1 MQKGKS
7 THIIK
12 GMNKDM
18 SAAVMNSEFAFDAKN
33 IRITPIDEGGLIV
46 VTNEKGNIEIP
57 IVNIAR
63 ENMVIEGNILGTQVL
78 NNYVIIFT
86 HNEDFDRIYRLE
98 KKENTFEGLLLYQG
112 NLNFNN
118 DNPIEGLAVYE
129 NEEAQKVYWVDG
141 RNQARVINFVVPEEK
156 RNTWIDTSFD
166 FIPEL
171 KLEEE
176 ITTSLEYGNG
186 SFHSGMIQYAFTYYN
201 KYGQESNIFYTTSLI
216 PIPTEGQASP
226 EDIIGCF
233 IKIKI
238 YNYDTNFDYIR
249 VYSILRTSIDSTP
262 EIRLVTD
269 INLKS
274 DPYIERD
281 LIDKQLIKLEDIEN
295 YSLPGFIE
303 DYYILNGKEKKYLK
317 DYTISSDNNIYI
329 TINNYDNFL
338 IVNEKES
345 LYIRPE
351 VQNNTIKIFHQKDSN
366 SEYYNKIFLFENYYK
381 ASSIEEKTCM
391 FITDDGNKGST
402 IDSIEL
408 LYKGGEHLIPKTLS
422 QKDNTLFLG
431 NIDLNSNYINDI
443 KVLKILFKQA
453 TDKGLKVGEYYN
465 IGLQGQYKN
474 GKWSNVFNKQFIK
487 IDKSNY
493 KYNEGIQNIGFSILN
508 ESVEELK
515 KQGIVRLRIVY
526 IPPNLQS
533 RNVLAQG
540 IITPTV
546 FNVANRYNN
555 ICYTQPYWRLD
566 STYIHGKSLLP
577 NTESSIGNVDL
588 PINIQSLVFT
598 KDVSDSSISGVHHP
612 SYYTNQF
619 NIDCNIVNFYSP
631 DIEFENIGSID
642 LSSYKLN
649 ILGCIFFDK
658 EYKALDIQSEEA
670 GTNYAG
676 LKSLSDYPWMDIIDL
691 GSSIGD
697 IVDYA
702 LYIWQGKH
710 LNNLPEDKTPGSIT
724 FKSTI
729 LKNKKFCL
737 YYKYNYVNTYY
748 NNYFNI
754 YDAENC
760 TKDNSVYPIKVL
772 NNNKIYLS
780 NIDSIITTPESDL
793 YSFLYKKDDIVKE
806 AKRLYNDPI
815 SMKYKSS
822 NHITISLGD
831 KDSFNILPS
840 LRPTDGSNTSYNSYY
855 KELFC
860 NLDYNDY
867 NLYPIKQPH
876 ILIDAYKKNTPFCY
890 IGELIKD
897 TEIRNNVN
905 ENTEN
910 SVWIPISK
918 PYKFNEFNIFKAM
931 YSNDGDAYLNNYK
944 CLKVCPY
951 NFEDMNSITTIIEF
965 PCISR
970 INLNGIYSKIYNYLG
985 LNLDNFNKI
994 NSVYNQHNNY
1004 FQYREL
1010 SKEDFSIHYFPNTIT
1025 WTKEKQ
1031 IGADVDTWTNIT
1043 MASTLDLDGDKG
1055 VITSL
1060 NTFNNEIYAFQERG
1074 LSNILFNS
1082 RVQIP
1087 TSDGVPIEISNGYKV
1102 QGKRY
1107 ISNNIGCNNKWS
1119 ITESPNGIYFI
1130 DSDTNSLYL
1139 FNGTI
1144 NSLSDRFGLRGWL
1157 GNNNSNKKWNTVT
1170 YENFRS
1176 FYDRN
1181 NGDVYFI
1188 KDNDCLCFSELLGQF
1203 VSFYDYTKV
1212 PSIFNVEGDLF
1223 SIKNNKLWKH
1233 YSTDN
1238 TSIYGEDKEYYITL
1252 LSNTEPLKDK
1262 IFSNIVCRADG
1273 SNNTFFNKLE
1283 VWNEYQRGELDLTNI
1298 INKPSNLKQKF
1309 RTWRVNIPRDNT
1321 HKLDRMRNPWLY
1333 IKLIGKENSI
1343 KLYGTEVE
1351 FFM

>member
-18 SAAVMNSEFAFDAKN
+18 SAATMNSEFAFDAKN
-33 IRITPIDEGGLIV
+33 IRITPIDEGGLLV

-57 IVNIAR
+57 IVNITR

-98 KKENTFEGLLLYQG
+98 KKEDAFEGLLLYQG

-129 NEEAQKVYWVDG
+129 NEEVQKVYWIDG

-176 ITTSLEYGNG
+176 ITISLEYGNG

-226 EDIIGCF
+226 EDIIGCY
-233 IKIKI
+233 IKLVI
-238 YNYDTNFDYIR
+238 NNVDTNFDYIR
-249 VYSILRTSIDSTP
+249 TYSIHRTSLDSTP
-262 EIRLVTD
+262 DVRLVKDT
-269 INLKS
+269 N
-274 DPYIERD
+274 
-281 LIDKQLIKLEDIEN
+281 IK
-295 YSLPGFIE
+295 
-303 DYYILNGKEKKYLK
+303 
-317 DYTISSDNNIYI
+317 DNIVDGNI
-329 TINNYDNFL
+329 TI
-338 IVNEKES
+338 I
-345 LYIRPE
+345 
-351 VQNNTIKIFHQKDSN
+351 
-366 SEYYNKIFLFENYYK
+366 
-381 ASSIEEKTCM
+381 
-391 FITDDGNKGST
+391 DDGIIGSN
-402 IDSIEL
+402 IDATDL
-408 LYKGGEHLIPKTLS
+408 LYKGGETIVPETLTP
-422 QKDNTLFLG
+422 KDNTLFLG
-431 NIDLNSNYINDI
+431 NIKLSQDYIDI
-443 KVLKILFKQA
+443 KEDIEINFEENQ
-453 TDKGLKVGEYYN
+453 TKGLKSGEQYK

-474 GKWSNVFNKQFIK
+474 GKWSNIFCQKVVNIPEGQYPYNLSINVNQTILDTLKSYNIIK
-487 IDKSNY
+487 
-493 KYNEGIQNIGFSILN
+493 
-508 ESVEELK
+508 
-515 KQGIVRLRIVY
+515 VRIMY
-526 IPPNLQS
+526 IYPDVQS
-533 RNVLAQG
+533 RKILAQG

-546 FNVANRYNN
+546 FNISSRYNST
-555 ICYTQPYWRLD
+555 IYAQPHWKLE
-566 STYIHGKSLLP
+566 SKYIHGTSLTT
-577 NTESSIGNVDL
+577 NKVSNVMDTYTDL
-588 PINIQSLVFT
+588 PFSLQCLINEKNIE
-598 KDVSDSSISGVHHP
+598 DGSISVIYNP
-612 SYYTNQF
+612 DKYTSNF
-619 NIDCNIVNFYSP
+619 NIDCNVVNFYSP
-631 DIEFENIGSID
+631 ESEFGTLNALN
-642 LSSYKLN
+642 LSSYKLKIN
-649 ILGCIFFDK
+649 GCAYFSKQI
-658 EYKALDIQSEEA
+658 KALDIQSEKQGSNGA
-670 GTNYAG
+670 GFAG
-676 LKSLSDYPWMDIIDL
+676 ISYYPWRDIIDK
-691 GSSIGD
+691 GNSIGD
-697 IVDYA
+697 IVFYMT
-702 LYIWQGKH
+702 YIWQGKH
-710 LNNLPEDKTPGSIT
+710 LNNLLEDKLNGSEDYT
-724 FKSTI
+724 FISSI
-729 LKNKKFCL
+729 LKNKKIGLL
-737 YYKYNYVNTYY
+737 YYNPILKYSNNSILYNLQTAKLLNNTDNIELVSVLDDSRNYL
-748 NNYFNI
+748 NNIDIIVSSNG
-754 YDAENC
+754 N
-760 TKDNSVYPIKVL
+760 YPI
-772 NNNKIYLS
+772 IYNDDGGPFES
-780 NIDSIITTPESDL
+780 NTKFS
-793 YSFLYKKDDIVKE
+793 
-806 AKRLYNDPI
+806 DPI
-815 SMKYKSS
+815 SMKYKSGT
-822 NHITISLGD
+822 NILISLGN
-831 KDSFNILPS
+831 KDSFNVLPYIK
-840 LRPTDGSNTSYNSYY
+840 RTYNSEVYENNKYPKSKIVDLYSKQGIYY
-855 KELFC
+855 ANDLYNVNQDF
-860 NLDYNDY
+860 LDMDYYNIAK
-867 NLYPIKQPH
+867 PM
-876 ILIDAYKKNTPFCY
+876 CY
-890 IGELIKD
+890 LGELIND
-897 TEIRNNVN
+897 SIIEYGD
-905 ENTEN
+905 
-910 SVWIPISK
+910 SSLWFPISNS
-918 PYKFNEFNIFKAM
+918 YNILNLNNINTK
-931 YSNDGDAYLNNYK
+931 SNDGDTYYQTYQ
-944 CLKVCPY
+944 CLKVYPY
-951 NFEDMNSITTIIEF
+951 TLEDINSITTVIEF
-965 PCISR
+965 PCQTR
-970 INLNGIYSKIYNYLG
+970 VNLNGIYSKIGSYLT
-985 LNLDNFNKI
+985 LSPDNFNKL
-994 NSVYNQHNNY
+994 NPVYNQINN
-1004 FQYREL
+1004 FFNYRDL
-1010 SKEDFSIHYFPNTIT
+1010 DNYTNITNFPNTIT

-1055 VITSL
+1055 AITSL

-1107 ISNNIGCNNKWS
+1107 ISNSIGCNNKWS
-1119 ITESPNGIYFI
+1119 IAESPNGIYFI

-1157 GNNNSNKKWNTVT
+1157 SNNNSNKKWNTVT

-1188 KDNDCLCFSELLGQF
+1188 KDDDCLCFSELLGQF
-1203 VSFYDYTKV
+1203 ISFYDYTRV
-1212 PSIFNVEGDLF
+1212 PSMFNVESDLF

-1273 SNNTFFNKLE
+1273 SGNTFFNKLE
-1283 VWNEYQRGELDLTNI
+1283 VWNEYQRGESDLTNI

-1333 IKLIGKENSI
+1333 IKLIGKENNI

>member
-18 SAAVMNSEFAFDAKN
+18 SAATMNSEFAFDAKN
-33 IRITPIDEGGLIV
+33 IRITPIDEGGLLV

-57 IVNIAR
+57 IVNITR

-98 KKENTFEGLLLYQG
+98 KKEDTFEGLLLYQG
-112 NLNFNN
+112 NLNFSN

-129 NEEAQKVYWVDG
+129 NEEVQKVYWIDG

-176 ITTSLEYGNG
+176 VTTSLEYGNG
-186 SFHSGMIQYAFTYYN
+186 SFHSGVIQYAFTYYN

-233 IKIKI
+233 SKIKI
-238 YNYDTNFDYIR
+238 YNYDTSFDYIR
-249 VYSILRTSIDSTP
+249 VYSILRTSINSIP

-274 DPYIERD
+274 DPYIERN
-281 LIDKQLIKLEDIEN
+281 LVDKQLIEFKSINDGL
-295 YSLPGFIE
+295 LPGFIE
-303 DYYILNGKEKKYLK
+303 DYYILDGNKKKYLT
-317 DYTISSDNNIYI
+317 DYTISSEGNISVI
-329 TINNYDNFL
+329 INNYDSFL

-345 LYIRPE
+345 IYIRPE
-351 VQNNTIKIFHQKDSN
+351 VQKDTINMYHQNDSS
-366 SEYYNKIFLFENYYK
+366 SEYYNKIFLLESYYK

-391 FITDDGNKGST
+391 FIIDDGNKGST
-402 IDSIEL
+402 IDSMEL
-408 LYKGGEHLIPKTLS
+408 LYKGGEYLIPKTLS

-431 NIDLNSNYINDI
+431 NINLNSNYINDV
-443 KVLKILFKQA
+443 KLLNPQFKQA
-453 TDKGLKVGEYYN
+453 TNKGLKVGEYYN

-474 GKWSNVFNKQFIK
+474 GKWSNIFNKQLIK
-487 IDKSNY
+487 IDKPHY
-493 KYNEGIQNIGFSILN
+493 KYNEGIQNIGLFILN

-515 KQGIVRLRIVY
+515 KQGIVRVRIVY

-546 FNVANRYNN
+546 FNMANRYNN
-555 ICYTQPYWRLD
+555 ICYAQPYWRLD

-577 NTESSIGNVDL
+577 NIESSIGNVDL
-588 PINIQSLVFT
+588 PINIQSLVNP
-598 KDVSDSSISGVHHP
+598 KNVSDSSISGINYP

-619 NIDCNIVNFYSP
+619 NIDCNIINFYSP
-631 DIEFENIGSID
+631 DVEFENIDSID

-658 EYKALDIQSEEA
+658 EYKALDIQSKEA
-670 GTNYAG
+670 GTNGAG
-676 LKSLSDYPWMDIIDL
+676 LKSLSDYPWRDIIDL
-691 GSSIGD
+691 GDSIGKP
-697 IVDYA
+697 VDYA

-710 LNNLPEDKTPGSIT
+710 LNNLPEDKTLGIFT
-724 FKSTI
+724 YKSTI

-737 YYKYNYVNTYY
+737 YYKHKYVNKYY
-748 NNYFNI
+748 NNYFTI
-754 YDAENC
+754 YDAKNC
-760 TKDNSVYPIKVL
+760 TKDNSIYPIKVL
-772 NNNKIYLS
+772 NNDKIYLS
-780 NIDSIITTPESDL
+780 NIDSIITTPEAHF
-793 YSFLYKKDDIVKE
+793 YSFLYKEDNKVKE
-806 AKRLYNDPI
+806 AERLYNDPI

-822 NHITISLGD
+822 NHITISLGN
-831 KDSFNILPS
+831 KDSFTILPS
-840 LRPTDGSNTSYNSYY
+840 LRPTDEFNISYNSYG

-867 NLYPIKQPH
+867 NLYSIKQP
-876 ILIDAYKKNTPFCY
+876 IIPVDTYKKNTPFCY
-890 IGELIKD
+890 IGELVKN
-897 TEIRNNVN
+897 TEIRNNIN

-918 PYKFNEFNIFKAM
+918 PYKFDEFNLLNFM

-951 NFEDMNSITTIIEF
+951 NFEDTNSITTIIEF

-994 NSVYNQHNNY
+994 NPIYNQHNNY

-1010 SKEDFSIHYFPNTIT
+1010 SKEDFSIYYFPNTIT

-1055 VITSL
+1055 AITSL
-1060 NTFNNEIYAFQERG
+1060 NTFNNEIYAF
-1074 LSNILFNS
+1074 
-1082 RVQIP
+1082 
-1087 TSDGVPIEISNGYKV
+1087 
-1102 QGKRY
+1102 
-1107 ISNNIGCNNKWS
+1107 
-1119 ITESPNGIYFI
+1119 
-1130 DSDTNSLYL
+1130 
-1139 FNGTI
+1139 
-1144 NSLSDRFGLRGWL
+1144 
-1157 GNNNSNKKWNTVT
+1157 
-1170 YENFRS
+1170 
-1176 FYDRN
+1176 
-1181 NGDVYFI
+1181 
-1188 KDNDCLCFSELLGQF
+1188 
-1203 VSFYDYTKV
+1203 
-1212 PSIFNVEGDLF
+1212 
-1223 SIKNNKLWKH
+1223 
-1233 YSTDN
+1233 
-1238 TSIYGEDKEYYITL
+1238 
-1252 LSNTEPLKDK
+1252 
-1262 IFSNIVCRADG
+1262 
-1273 SNNTFFNKLE
+1273 
-1283 VWNEYQRGELDLTNI
+1283 
-1298 INKPSNLKQKF
+1298 
-1309 RTWRVNIPRDNT
+1309 
-1321 HKLDRMRNPWLY
+1321 
-1333 IKLIGKENSI
+1333 
-1343 KLYGTEVE
+1343 
-1351 FFM
+1351 